1 MALNN
6 QYRKEIFQ
14 LLDINNIKIK
24 IENLTDSYGR
34 FIIEPLDKGYGTTLG
49 NSLRRVLLS
58 SLTGASATA
67 VRFEGV
73 VHEFSTIP
81 GVKEDVNEILL
92 NTKAIVFKMYGSN
105 SEVLRL
111 KASGKGIVKAG
122 DITPNINV
130 EILNPNSTIA
140 TLSDDGKLDMEII
153 VEEGT
158 GYITAPENKKKDQAI
173 NYITIDSMFSP
184 VIKVAYNIEKTSS
197 DQFMN
202 YEKLVMDIYTNKSI
216 LPDEALSKASNI
228 LIKYLKLFT
237 KFSPDEMESITDQIA
252 EEENENNEQ
261 KKLLEKSIEELD
273 FSVRSYNCLKKSNIN
288 SFGDIISKTEE
299 EIMGIKNLGK
309 KSFEEIKDKVKEF
322 GLSLKDT
329 EIQRSE
335 SDET

>member
-1 MALNN
+1 M
-6 QYRKEIFQ
+6 I
-14 LLDINNIKIK
+14 DINDIKIK

-34 FIIEPLDKGYGTTLG
+34 FTIEPLDKGYGTTLG

-58 SLTGASATA
+58 SLPGASATA
-67 VRFEGV
+67 IRFEGV

-92 NTKAIVFKMYGSN
+92 NIKEIVFKIYGSE

-111 KASGKGIVKAG
+111 KANGKKVVKAG

-130 EILNPNSTIA
+130 EVLNPNHKIA
-140 TLSDDGKLDMEII
+140 TLSNDGKLDMEIF

-158 GYITAPENKKKDQAI
+158 GYVIAPENKKKDQAI

-184 VIKVAYNIEKTSS
+184 VIKVSYMIEKTSS

-202 YEKLVMDIYTNKSI
+202 YEKLIIDIFTNKSI
-216 LPDEALSKASNI
+216 LPDEALSKASNM
-228 LIKYLKLFT
+228 LIKYLKVFT
-237 KFSPDEMESITDQIA
+237 KFSPDDMESITDQIA

-288 SFGDIISKTEE
+288 TFDEIVNKTEE

-309 KSFEEIKDKVKEF
+309 KSFEEIKGKVKEY
-322 GLSLKDT
+322 GLTLKDA
-329 EIQRSE
+329 ESQRRL

>member
-1 MALNN
+1 
-6 QYRKEIFQ
+6 
-14 LLDINNIKIK
+14 LLDINDIKIK

-34 FIIEPLDKGYGTTLG
+34 FTIEPLDRGYGTTLG

-58 SLTGASATA
+58 SLPGASATA
-67 VRFEGV
+67 IRFEGV

-92 NTKAIVFKMYGSN
+92 NIKEIVFKIYGSE

-111 KASGKGIVKAG
+111 KANGKKVVKAG

-130 EILNPNSTIA
+130 EVLNPNHKIA
-140 TLSDDGKLDMEII
+140 TLSNDGKLDMEIV

-158 GYITAPENKKKDQAI
+158 GYVIAPDNKKKDQAI

-184 VIKVAYNIEKTSS
+184 VIKVSYMIEKTSS

-202 YEKLVMDIYTNKSI
+202 YEKLIIDIFTNKSI

-228 LIKYLKLFT
+228 LIKYLKVFT
-237 KFSPDEMESITDQIA
+237 KFSPDDMESITDQIA

-273 FSVRSYNCLKKSNIN
+273 FSVRSYNCLKKSDIN
-288 SFGDIISKTEE
+288 TFGEIVNKTEE

-309 KSFEEIKDKVKEF
+309 KSFEEIKEKVKEY
-322 GLSLKDT
+322 GLTLKDT
-329 EIQRSE
+329 ESQRRW

>member
-1 MALNN
+1 M
-6 QYRKEIFQ
+6 
-14 LLDINNIKIK
+14 LDINDIKIK

-58 SLTGASATA
+58 SLPGASATA

-92 NTKAIVFKMYGSN
+92 NIKDIVFKIYGGD
-105 SEVLRL
+105 SETLRL
-111 KASGKGIVKAG
+111 KINGKKIVKAG
-122 DITPNINV
+122 DIIPNINV
-130 EILNPNSTIA
+130 EILNPNNKIA
-140 TLSDDGKLDMEII
+140 TLSNDGKLDMEII

-158 GYITAPENKKKDQAI
+158 GYVSAPENKKKDQAI
-173 NYITIDSMFSP
+173 NYITVDSMFSP
-184 VIKVAYNIEKTSS
+184 VIKVAYKIEKTTS

-228 LIKYLKLFT
+228 LIKYLKVFT
-237 KFSPDEMESITDQIA
+237 KFSPEEMESVTDQIV

-261 KKLLEKSIEELD
+261 RKLLEKSIEELD

-288 SFGDIISKTEE
+288 SFGEIVNKTED

-309 KSFEEIKDKVKEF
+309 KSFEEIKEKVKEY
-322 GLSLKDT
+322 GLTLKDSGV
-329 EIQRSE
+329 QRRD

>member
-1 MALNN
+1 M
-6 QYRKEIFQ
+6 
-14 LLDINNIKIK
+14 LDINDIKIK

-34 FIIEPLDKGYGTTLG
+34 FTIEPLDKGYGTTLG

-58 SLTGASATA
+58 SLPGASATA
-67 VRFEGV
+67 IRFEGV

-81 GVKEDVNEILL
+81 GIKEDVNEILL
-92 NTKAIVFKMYGSN
+92 NIKEIVFKIYGSE

-111 KASGKGIVKAG
+111 KANGKKVVKAG

-130 EILNPNSTIA
+130 EVLNPNHKIA
-140 TLSDDGKLDMEII
+140 TLSSDSKLDMEIV

-158 GYITAPENKKKDQAI
+158 GYVIAPENKKKDQAI

-184 VIKVAYNIEKTSS
+184 VIKVSYMIEKTSS

-202 YEKLVMDIYTNKSI
+202 YEKLIIDIFTNKSI

-228 LIKYLKLFT
+228 LIKYLKVFT
-237 KFSPDEMESITDQIA
+237 KFSPDDMESITDQIA

-288 SFGDIISKTEE
+288 TFGEIVNKTEE

-309 KSFEEIKDKVKEF
+309 KSFEEIKEKVKEY
-322 GLSLKDT
+322 GLTLKDT
-329 EIQRSE
+329 ESQRRW

>member
-1 MALNN
+1 
-6 QYRKEIFQ
+6 
-14 LLDINNIKIK
+14 LLDINDIKIK

-58 SLTGASATA
+58 SLPGASATA

-92 NTKAIVFKMYGSN
+92 NIKDIVFKIYGGD
-105 SEVLRL
+105 SETLRL
-111 KASGKGIVKAG
+111 KINGKKIVKAG
-122 DITPNINV
+122 DIIPNINV
-130 EILNPNSTIA
+130 EILNPNNKIA
-140 TLSDDGKLDMEII
+140 TLSNDGKLDMEII

-158 GYITAPENKKKDQAI
+158 GYVSAPENKKKDQAI
-173 NYITIDSMFSP
+173 NYITVDSMFSP
-184 VIKVAYNIEKTSS
+184 VIKVAYKIEKTTS

-228 LIKYLKLFT
+228 LIKYLKVFT
-237 KFSPDEMESITDQIA
+237 KFSPEEMESVTDQIV

-261 KKLLEKSIEELD
+261 RKLLEKSIEELD

-288 SFGDIISKTEE
+288 SFGEIVNKTED

-309 KSFEEIKDKVKEF
+309 KSFEEIKEKVKEY
-322 GLSLKDT
+322 GLTLKDSGV
-329 EIQRSE
+329 QRRD

>member
-1 MALNN
+1 
-6 QYRKEIFQ
+6 
-14 LLDINNIKIK
+14 LLDINDIKIK

-34 FIIEPLDKGYGTTLG
+34 FTIEPLEKGYGTTLG

-58 SLTGASATA
+58 SLPGASATA
-67 VRFEGV
+67 IRFEGV

-92 NTKAIVFKMYGSN
+92 NIKEIVFKIYGSE

-111 KASGKGIVKAG
+111 KANGKKIVKAG

-130 EILNPNSTIA
+130 EVLNPNHKIA
-140 TLSDDGKLDMEII
+140 TLSSDGKLDMEIV

-158 GYITAPENKKKDQAI
+158 GYVIAPENKKKDQAI

-184 VIKVAYNIEKTSS
+184 VIKVSYMIEKTSS

-202 YEKLVMDIYTNKSI
+202 YEKLIIDIFTNKSI
-216 LPDEALSKASNI
+216 LPDEALSKSSNI
-228 LIKYLKLFT
+228 LIKYLKVFT
-237 KFSPDEMESITDQIA
+237 KFSPDDMESITDQIA

-288 SFGDIISKTEE
+288 TFGEIVNKTEE

-309 KSFEEIKDKVKEF
+309 KSFEEIKEKVKEYE
-322 GLSLKDT
+322 LTLKDT
-329 EIQRSE
+329 ESQRRW

>member
-1 MALNN
+1 L
-6 QYRKEIFQ
+6 I
-14 LLDINNIKIK
+14 DINDIKIK

-34 FIIEPLDKGYGTTLG
+34 FTIEPLDKGYGTTLG

-58 SLTGASATA
+58 SLPGASATA
-67 VRFEGV
+67 IRFEGV

-92 NTKAIVFKMYGSN
+92 NIKEVVFKIYGSE

-111 KASGKGIVKAG
+111 KANGKKVVKAG

-130 EILNPNSTIA
+130 EVLNPNHKIA
-140 TLSDDGKLDMEII
+140 TLSSDGKLDMEIV

-158 GYITAPENKKKDQAI
+158 GYVIAPENKKKDQAI
-173 NYITIDSMFSP
+173 NYISIDSMFSP
-184 VIKVAYNIEKTSS
+184 VIKVSYMIEKTSS

-202 YEKLVMDIYTNKSI
+202 YEKLIIDIFTNKSI

-228 LIKYLKLFT
+228 LIRYLKVFT
-237 KFSPDEMESITDQIA
+237 KFSPDDMESITDQIV

-288 SFGDIISKTEE
+288 TFGEIVNKTEE

-309 KSFEEIKDKVKEF
+309 KSFEEIKEKVKEYE
-322 GLSLKDT
+322 LTLKDA
-329 EIQRSE
+329 ESQRRL

>member
-1 MALNN
+1 M
-6 QYRKEIFQ
+6 
-14 LLDINNIKIK
+14 LDINDIKIK

-34 FIIEPLDKGYGTTLG
+34 FTIEPLEKGYGTTLG

-58 SLTGASATA
+58 SLPGASATA
-67 VRFEGV
+67 IRFEGV

-92 NTKAIVFKMYGSN
+92 NIKEIVFKIYGSE

-111 KASGKGIVKAG
+111 KANGKKIVKAG

-130 EILNPNSTIA
+130 EVLNPNHKIA
-140 TLSDDGKLDMEII
+140 TLSSDGKLDMEIV

-158 GYITAPENKKKDQAI
+158 GYVIAPENKKKDQAI

-184 VIKVAYNIEKTSS
+184 VIKVSYMIEKTSS

-202 YEKLVMDIYTNKSI
+202 YEKLIIDIFTNKSI
-216 LPDEALSKASNI
+216 LPDEALSKSSNI
-228 LIKYLKLFT
+228 LIKYLKVFT
-237 KFSPDEMESITDQIA
+237 KFSPDDMESITDQIA

-288 SFGDIISKTEE
+288 TFGEIVNKTEE

-309 KSFEEIKDKVKEF
+309 KSFEEIKEKVKEY
-322 GLSLKDT
+322 GLTLKDT
-329 EIQRSE
+329 ESQKE
-335 SDET
+335 MV

>member
-1 MALNN
+1 M
-6 QYRKEIFQ
+6 
-14 LLDINNIKIK
+14 LDINDIKIK

-34 FIIEPLDKGYGTTLG
+34 FTIEPLEKGYGTTLG

-58 SLTGASATA
+58 SLPGASATA
-67 VRFEGV
+67 IRFEGV

-92 NTKAIVFKMYGSN
+92 NIKEIVFKIYGSE

-111 KASGKGIVKAG
+111 KANGKKIVKAG

-130 EILNPNSTIA
+130 EVLNPNHKIA
-140 TLSDDGKLDMEII
+140 TLSSDGKLDMEIV

-158 GYITAPENKKKDQAI
+158 GYVIAPENKKKEQAI

-184 VIKVAYNIEKTSS
+184 VIKVSYMIEKTSS

-202 YEKLVMDIYTNKSI
+202 YEKLIIDIFTNKSI

-228 LIKYLKLFT
+228 LIKYLKVFT
-237 KFSPDEMESITDQIA
+237 KFSPDDMESITDQIA

-288 SFGDIISKTEE
+288 TFGEIVNKTEE

-309 KSFEEIKDKVKEF
+309 KSFEEIKEKVKEY
-322 GLSLKDT
+322 GLTLKDT
-329 EIQRSE
+329 ESQRRW

>member
-1 MALNN
+1 
-6 QYRKEIFQ
+6 
-14 LLDINNIKIK
+14 LLDINDIKIK

-34 FIIEPLDKGYGTTLG
+34 FTIEPLDRGYGTTLG

-58 SLTGASATA
+58 SLPGASATA
-67 VRFEGV
+67 IRFEGV

-92 NTKAIVFKMYGSN
+92 NIKEIVFKIYGSE

-111 KASGKGIVKAG
+111 KANGKKVVKAG

-130 EILNPNSTIA
+130 EVLNPNHKIA
-140 TLSDDGKLDMEII
+140 TLSNDGKLDMEIV

-158 GYITAPENKKKDQAI
+158 GYVIAPDNKKKDQAI

-184 VIKVAYNIEKTSS
+184 VIKVSYMIEKTSS

-202 YEKLVMDIYTNKSI
+202 YEKLIIDIFTNKSI

-228 LIKYLKLFT
+228 LIKYLKVFT
-237 KFSPDEMESITDQIA
+237 KFSPDDMESITDQIA

-273 FSVRSYNCLKKSNIN
+273 FSVRSYN
-288 SFGDIISKTEE
+288 
-299 EIMGIKNLGK
+299 
-309 KSFEEIKDKVKEF
+309 
-322 GLSLKDT
+322 
-329 EIQRSE
+329 
-335 SDET
+335 